1 MGPARSARRGRRHA
15 RAGWPTDDVLNYV
28 TVYPFTR
35 EQRLPPGRSA
45 PPRSTAAA
53 PEGAQEAIDPV
64 SGVPVRGRSP
74 AAQSRCGAGPRS
86 SRTRAWDRCDPAR
99 PTPADPRLTAVTLPV
114 PQRDVGPDAGASGEE
129 AVDAERE
136 ADEARA
142 RLRRG
147 RMITAGVAAVLVVVV
162 AVVALLG
169 GFERRTDLITPVA
182 VGSVITTGPYEITLT
197 SATVQHRS
205 SEDTWDVV
213 ARGTARTTGTT
224 SIAPGTGDNGF
235 LYAKDLGTGESQ
247 AVRSVDLGESTSYEH
262 LEYLTPGL
270 PAVPVALTFRFTAQP
285 GGSILL
291 AVFQQEYTTPY
302 LFSDELGWRA
312 TAEAS
317 TMTLPLERLP
327 DTEY

>member
-1 MGPARSARRGRRHA
+1 M
-15 RAGWPTDDVLNYV
+15 
-28 TVYPFTR
+28 
-35 EQRLPPGRSA
+35 
-45 PPRSTAAA
+45 
-53 PEGAQEAIDPV
+53 
-64 SGVPVRGRSP
+64 
-74 AAQSRCGAGPRS
+74 
-86 SRTRAWDRCDPAR
+86 
-99 PTPADPRLTAVTLPV
+99 TLPV
-114 PQRDVGPDAGASGEE
+114 PQRDVAPDADAPVEE
-129 AVDAERE
+129 DAKALRE

-147 RMITAGVAAVLVVVV
+147 RTITALVAGVLVVVV

-182 VGSVITTGPYEITLT
+182 VGSVITTGPYEISLT
-197 SATVQHRS
+197 SATLQHRT

-224 SIAPGTGDNGF
+224 SIAPGTGNNGF

-247 AVRSVDLGESTSYEH
+247 AVRSVGIGDGSGFNRIAN
-262 LEYLTPGL
+262 LTPGL
-270 PAVPVALTFRFTAQP
+270 PAVPVTLTFRFAVEP
-285 GGSILL
+285 GDSILL

-317 TMTLPLERLP
+317 TMTVPLERLP
-327 DTEY
+327 DAEY